1 MKKKILS
8 ICKVTLSALMCL
20 ALLSGCGEKKTKLKY
35 GDTKG
40 VVSGSVIFSEE
51 GAELKL
57 ENVMADLNSDID
69 YTSGIEVQ
77 GEGDY
82 SLDVNAS
89 NVKYDTPG
97 TYTATYTLKSGDN
110 TYSKNVKVTIN
121 KSGGERADDSGD
133 NYVNN
138 SSGDGIQTGDQGSTG
153 GDNTGAQINNS
164 NQGDGGNASGD
175 GVNASGNSGNASG
188 NSGNASGN
196 SGNASGNSGTA
207 SDNTPTAPKELITEK
222 GGVTYKNVS
231 IGNSSIELLSGNVVT
246 IKCSTNNYIVETKT
260 VESEVTKSGHK
271 YKVTKLVVVFNTG
284 KEQTVETIEK
294 RID

>member
-121 KSGGERADDSGD
+121 KSGGERVADSGD

-164 NQGDGGNASGD
+164 NQGDG
-175 GVNASGNSGNASG
+175 GNASG

>member
-196 SGNASGNSGTA
+196 SGTA

>member
-1 MKKKILS
+1 M
-8 ICKVTLSALMCL
+8 
-20 ALLSGCGEKKTKLKY
+20 
-35 GDTKG
+35 
-40 VVSGSVIFSEE
+40 VS
-51 GAELKL
+51 
-57 ENVMADLNSDID
+57 M
-69 YTSGIEVQ
+69 
-77 GEGDY
+77 
-82 SLDVNAS
+82 
-89 NVKYDTPG
+89 
-97 TYTATYTLKSGDN
+97 

-121 KSGGERADDSGD
+121 KSGGERAADSGD

-138 SSGDGIQTGDQGSTG
+138 SSGDG
-153 GDNTGAQINNS
+153 
-164 NQGDGGNASGD
+164 GNASGNSE
-175 GVNASGNSGNASG
+175 NASGNSGNASG

-196 SGNASGNSGTA
+196 SGNASGNSGNASGNSGNASGNGGST

-271 YKVTKLVVVFNTG
+271 YKVTKLVVVFSTG